1 MKRYIIILFLL
12 TGSASVLAQKIDSRI
27 NRAVDNQ
34 AYWKKMAEA
43 GLVKLNPVVPVK
55 KADFKGTAI
64 SSPMIAVTNSAD
76 VAIINTAGITQS
88 ENSIAISPINKL
100 KALNSNNSQSV
111 SVLGTSGFRT
121 ANQGASW
128 SGSINGTGGSN
139 KGDPAAD
146 ISNNNR
152 YYVGY
157 INNASGQGVAVSTNE
172 GVTWQSYTVAPL
184 TGGATI
190 LDKNH
195 LWVDKSISSPHANN
209 VYSAWTSFSGTNDR
223 RIVFSRSVNG
233 GINWSPG
240 INISGAAGGPSL
252 HQGVN
257 INSGPNGEVYA
268 CWAVYDDNSGIIMP
282 TENSIRFAR
291 STNGGVSFSPPQI
304 IADNIQGIRFAGV
317 GKAMRVNSFPSMT
330 VDNSFGPNRGTIYAV
345 WANLGVPGKFSG
357 NDVDIY
363 MVRSVNGG
371 VNWSAPIKVNFS
383 VARQSRKNYFPW
395 ITCDQ
400 TTGKLHVIYYSDRN
414 VNTFRCETF
423 LSSSFDGGLSWT
435 DVRISDVSFEPSPIP
450 GLAPDYFGDYLG
462 ITANDDVVY
471 PVWTDNRTGAALA
484 YTSPII
490 SADFCSNALT
500 LQNITMPLP
509 ATFKYRSENT
519 IDVAGGATSFTMQ
532 GNGTSGARV
541 SMIAANSITLSPNT
555 DIQFGTVLTIQPGP
569 CSSPVL
575 RSTGNPDETF
585 VSNTVIREDFELG
598 SEINLYP
605 NPARDAVNIQLSSKI
620 TIADEIPYTI
630 TDLMGKAIQRGII
643 TKAVTSL
650 NIGSLEAGGYFLNLY
665 QSGKLLET
673 KKLIKQ

>member
-1 MKRYIIILFLL
+1 MKRYIIMLFLL
-12 TGSASVLAQKIDSRI
+12 AGSACVFAQKIDSRV

-34 AYWKKMAEA
+34 AYWKKMAGA
-43 GLVKLNPVVPVK
+43 GLVQLNPVVPVE
-55 KADFKGTAI
+55 KAVFKGSAI
-64 SSPMIAVTNSAD
+64 SSPLIAVTNSAD
-76 VAIINTAGITQS
+76 VAIVNTAGVTQS

-100 KALNSNNSQSV
+100 KALNSNNSQSG
-111 SVLGTSGFRT
+111 SVLGSSGFYT

-139 KGDPAAD
+139 SGDPAAD

-157 INNASGQGVAVSTNE
+157 ITNASGQGVAVSTNE
-172 GVTWQSYTVAPL
+172 GATWQPFTVAPL

-195 LWVDKSISSPHANN
+195 LWVDKSISSPHINN
-209 VYSAWTSFSGTNDR
+209 VYSAWTSFSGTNNN
-223 RIVFSRSVNG
+223 RIVFARSVNG
-233 GINWSPG
+233 GINWSTG
-240 INISGAAGGPSL
+240 INISSAVGGASL

-257 INSGPNGEVYA
+257 INSGPNGEVYVS
-268 CWAVYDDNSGIIMP
+268 WIVYNNTNDL
-282 TENSIRFAR
+282 TENSVNFVR
-291 STNGGVSFSPPQI
+291 SLDGGVTFSAPQI
-304 IADNIQGIRFAGV
+304 IANNIRGIRTAGV
-317 GKAMRVNSFPSMT
+317 GKNMRVNSFPCIA
-330 VDNSFGPNRGTIYAV
+330 VDNSFGPKRGSIYAV
-345 WANLGVPGKFSG
+345 WANLGVPGVNTG
-357 NDVDIY
+357 NDVNIY

-371 VNWSAPIKVNFS
+371 INWSAPQQVNFS
-383 VARQSRKNYFPW
+383 AAGQGRKNYLPW
-395 ITCDQ
+395 ITSDQ

-414 VNTFRCETF
+414 VGGLQCETF
-423 LSSSFDGGLSWT
+423 LSSSFDGGTSWT
-435 DVRISDVSFEPSPIP
+435 DVRISDVSFTPSPIP
-450 GLAPDYFGDYLG
+450 GLAPGYFGDYLG

-484 YTSPII
+484 YTSPLI

-519 IDVAGGATSFTMQ
+519 IDVAGGITTYTLQ
-532 GNGTSGARV
+532 GNGTAGARV

-555 DIQFGTVLTIQPGP
+555 DIQRGAVLTIQPGP

-575 RSTGNPDETF
+575 RPTGNPDEVF
-585 VSNTVIREDFELG
+585 VSNTAIREDFEPG
-598 SEINLYP
+598 SDINLYP
-605 NPARDAVNIQLSSKI
+605 NPARDAVSIQLSKQVKI
-620 TIADEIPYTI
+620 EDEIPYTI
-630 TDLMGKAIQRGII
+630 TDLMGKTIQRGII
-643 TKAVTSL
+643 TKAVTAL
-650 NIGSLEAGGYFLNLY
+650 NISSLEAGGYFLNLY